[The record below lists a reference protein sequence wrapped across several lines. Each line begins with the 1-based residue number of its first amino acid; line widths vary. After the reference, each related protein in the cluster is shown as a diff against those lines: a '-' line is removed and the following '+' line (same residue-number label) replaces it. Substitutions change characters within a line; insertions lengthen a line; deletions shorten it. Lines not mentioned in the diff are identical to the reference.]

1 MKIGVATCKPGK
13 QFERVG
19 GTKGCEEETKSI
31 FCVENTTSPSI
42 PITKLCISLNGVFI
56 GRTATHSDLQ
66 LQEGCFLP
74 STWRSKATDL
84 LFISFL
90 DLIQLPGELFG
101 LLFPEQF

>member
-19 GTKGCEEETKSI
+19 GTKDCEEETKSI
-31 FCVENTTSPSI
+31 FCVGSSPSI
-42 PITKLCISLNGVFI
+42 PITKLCRSINCVFI
-56 GRTATHSDLQ
+56 GRTAAHSDLQ
-66 LQEGCFLP
+66 LQEGVSLLP
-74 STWRSKATDL
+74 SNWRSKATDL

-90 DLIQLPGELFG
+90 DLIQLPGEFLG